1 MKKKQIEILEC
12 ITFDGIEMLVNS
24 NQKKLQYMYYIICE
38 FSSSLIKVY
47 RKMNCVN
54 QTEIGTCKLYKLK

>member
-12 ITFDGIEMLVNS
+12 ITFDGIEMLFNS
-24 NQKKLQYMYYIICE
+24 NKKKLQYYVICE